1 MSLRTLRLATL
12 VLAIPALAGCTQ
24 VDPFNHAG
32 SWRPGGANDRNL
44 QAVLEDPRDL
54 VMGRGASGADG
65 QRAAL
70 AVERLRQDRVRPL
83 PASGIARII
92 SPAAPLAPGGG
103 AATAAPAGF

>member
-1 MSLRTLRLATL
+1 MPFRTLLPAAL
-12 VLAIPALAGCTQ
+12 LLAIPALAGCAQ

-32 SWRPGGANDRNL
+32 SWRPGGANERNL

-54 VMGRGASGADG
+54 VTGRGASGADG

-70 AVERLRQDRVRPL
+70 AVERLRQDRVRSL
-83 PASGIARII
+83 PASGIARIL

-103 AATAAPAGF
+103 AAAAPAGF

>member
-1 MSLRTLRLATL
+1 MPFRTLLPATL
-12 VLAIPALAGCTQ
+12 VLAGCSL

-32 SWRPGGANDRNL
+32 SWRPGGANEHNL

-70 AVERLRQDRVRPL
+70 AVERLRQDRVRSL
-83 PASGIARII
+83 PASGVARII
-92 SPAAPLAPGGG
+92 SPATPPAPGAAAG
-103 AATAAPAGF
+103 AAAAPTGF